1 MSKARDALRKNSI
14 HFRLATHTNYLR
26 YFIQYA
32 RFMSYI
38 SAIAS
43 KDFYSLTILQK
54 SPPHRDQAFLS
65 ELIPL
70 NLHMVSSARQ
80 TSHDY
85 DGKQRSPLT
94 NQPLTIMITTNNLSP
109 YDNCYFA
116 IELSNEIQG
125 QPDQTERPL
134 FTAATAF
141 LRERLF

>member
-1 MSKARDALRKNSI
+1 M
-14 HFRLATHTNYLR
+14 NY
-26 YFIQYA
+26 ITK
-32 RFMSYI
+32 I
-38 SAIAS
+38 
-43 KDFYSLTILQK
+43 
-54 SPPHRDQAFLS
+54 PPHRDQALLS

-109 YDNCYFA
+109 YDNCYLA

-141 LRERLF
+141 LRELIIPGLWPTPAAV

>member
-1 MSKARDALRKNSI
+1 
-14 HFRLATHTNYLR
+14 
-26 YFIQYA
+26 
-32 RFMSYI
+32 
-38 SAIAS
+38 
-43 KDFYSLTILQK
+43 
-54 SPPHRDQAFLS
+54 
-65 ELIPL
+65 
-70 NLHMVSSARQ
+70 MVSSARQ

-94 NQPLTIMITTNNLSP
+94 NQPLTIMITTNN
-109 YDNCYFA
+109 DNCYFA

>member
-1 MSKARDALRKNSI
+1 M
-14 HFRLATHTNYLR
+14 NY
-26 YFIQYA
+26 ITK
-32 RFMSYI
+32 I
-38 SAIAS
+38 
-43 KDFYSLTILQK
+43 
-54 SPPHRDQAFLS
+54 PPHRAQAFLS